1 MRAAMLIV
9 LFTWVGCFVFLV
21 WLFSHGEP
29 GGIE

>member
-9 LFTWVGCFVFLV
+9 LFAWVGCFVFLV
-21 WLFSHGEP
+21 CHGEP